1 MRRIASSDLWARALI
16 EAEATKAATL
26 RGTRARISPI
36 HGADLAHATAEAIQS
51 ERDWVNIGAPDALT
65 LNDVAALAFESL
77 GKPVRITHL
86 PDVLRRIILR
96 VLPWFAPR
104 RIAGPAQ
111 FF

>member
-51 ERDWVNIGAPDALT
+51 ERDWVNIGAPDAL
-65 LNDVAALAFESL
+65 AFESL

-86 PDVLRRIILR
+86 PDVLRRTILR